1 MEVDAL
7 DLEHRCA
14 RIVEIDKSTRVMLDE
29 RRRLLNAGL
38 SDEEHTKLCDMIKKQ
53 ER

>member
-1 MEVDAL
+1 MDVDAL

-14 RIVEIDKSTRVMLDE
+14 RMVEIDKVTRSMLDE

-38 SDEEHTKLCDMIKKQ
+38 SDEEHAKLCDMIKEQ
-53 ER
+53 GR